1 MVIKV
6 LNSLSKKK
14 EEFKSI
20 KDNKL
25 SIYLCG
31 PTVYDQPHL
40 GHLRSAYDFD
50 VIRRYFLFSGYEVL
64 FLRNVTDVDDKII
77 DKARSLA
84 GKDLKDSASE
94 IARKYY
100 DIYDFWMTKFG
111 IMQPDLEP
119 WATDHI
125 IQMQGMIQILIDKDY
140 AYVVDGDVYFNIKN
154 FKDYG
159 KLSHRS
165 VEDMISGVRVE
176 SSDKKRDPL
185 DFALWKK
192 VKEDEP
198 SWGSP
203 WGEGRP
209 GWHIECSAMSTCYL
223 GDTFDIHAGGRDLI
237 FPHHENEIAQAEA
250 ATGKKFANYWLHNGM
265 LTISG
270 QKMAKSLG
278 NFVTIEDVLDKYHPD
293 VVKMFFLSTNYNSPI
308 DFSWQRLDELK
319 SVKSSFDSFF
329 SKLRKI
335 KKIEDLNISLESKND
350 SLVFNNNIDSLISK
364 FRDAMDDDFNTAL
377 AFGVLNELLNLGNR
391 IYDDQEIR
399 ASLKAV
405 SLVRIKSIILNFSK
419 IFGLFDN
426 IDSDLGDFE
435 QVVDLLIKIREE
447 LRDQKLYQLAD
458 RVRESLESI
467 GIVLEDGAAGSSW
480 RKV

>member
-1 MVIKV
+1 MAIKV

-14 EEFKSI
+14 EKFQPI
-20 KDNKL
+20 KENRV

-77 DKARSLA
+77 DKARSLSN
-84 GKDLKDSASE
+84 KDLKESTRD
-94 IARKYY
+94 IADKYY
-100 DIYDFWMTKFG
+100 KVYNLWMTKFG
-111 IMQPDLEP
+111 IMPPDIEP

-125 IQMQGMIQILIDKDY
+125 TQMQDMIQSLIDKDY
-140 AYVVDGDVYFNIKN
+140 AYLSDGDVYFNIKK
-154 FKDYG
+154 FKSYG

-165 VEDMISGVRVE
+165 VKDMISGARVE
-176 SSDKKRDPL
+176 PVDKKRDPL

-198 SWGSP
+198 SWESP

-250 ATGKKFANYWLHNGM
+250 ATGKRFANYWLHNGM
-265 LTISG
+265 LTIDA

-278 NFVTIEDVLDKYHPD
+278 NFITIEDVLGKYHPD
-293 VVKMFFLSTNYNSPI
+293 IVKMFFLSTNYNSPI
-308 DFSWQRLDELK
+308 DFSWQRLDGLK

-329 SKLRKI
+329 SKIRAI
-335 KKIEDLNISLESKND
+335 KNLDGVKYNSNFEKVCFELDKEIDNLSLKFKN
-350 SLVFNNNIDSLISK
+350 
-364 FRDAMDDDFNTAL
+364 AMDDDFNTAL
-377 AFGVLNELLNLGNR
+377 AFGVLNEVLGLGNK
-391 IYDDQEIR
+391 IYDDKRLDFSSKVVLLI
-399 ASLKAV
+399 
-405 SLVRIKSIILNFSK
+405 RIKNIILDFSK
-419 IFGLFDN
+419 IFGLFEDL
-426 IDSDLGDFE
+426 DSGSEDYK
-435 QVVDLLIKIREE
+435 QVVDLLIQVRGE
-447 LRDQKLYQLAD
+447 LRDQKNYQLAD
-458 RVRESLESI
+458 KIRIYLEEE
-467 GIVLEDGAAGSSW
+467 GIVLEDGVGGSSW